1 MVDNADSMDAP
12 YICINCCAPSS
23 RVFRRF
29 DGGGIRL
36 TACKTCKKPVDK
48 YIEYDIVLV
57 IIDVILQYLGAYRHL
72 LLNRKFHVY
81 HKLFTVFV
89 LCDAY
94 KKWIERRATCTTDK
108 LYDLEWRFYECLLQ
122 SATEMFAFFAV
133 ILVTAGSIK
142 SGVHLRRILEATCA
156 GYFGNVFVVLSIIWH
171 LHANMSY
178 RIMLRVFICVSH
190 IQVQR
195 AIFPGNSFVKNV
207 LIVLVASNVAWIVGD
222 VMKACLFVDDC

>member
-1 MVDNADSMDAP
+1 MILKS
-12 YICINCCAPSS
+12 I
-23 RVFRRF
+23 VFRKF
-29 DGGGIRL
+29 A
-36 TACKTCKKPVDK
+36 ACVKHLDAVEHFLSKQNKC
-48 YIEYDIVLV
+48 LFFNV
-57 IIDVILQYLGAYRHL
+57 IAIWL
-72 LLNRKFHVY
+72 LMADDFLREQLLWKSHFVFQVY

-156 GYFGNVFVVLSIIWH
+156 GYFGKSIP
-171 LHANMSY
+171 L
-178 RIMLRVFICVSH
+178 
-190 IQVQR
+190 
-195 AIFPGNSFVKNV
+195 
-207 LIVLVASNVAWIVGD
+207 
-222 VMKACLFVDDC
+222 

>member
-1 MVDNADSMDAP
+1 LWKSHF
-12 YICINCCAPSS
+12 
-23 RVFRRF
+23 VF
-29 DGGGIRL
+29 
-36 TACKTCKKPVDK
+36 
-48 YIEYDIVLV
+48 
-57 IIDVILQYLGAYRHL
+57 Q
-72 LLNRKFHVY
+72 VY

-156 GYFGNVFVVLSIIWH
+156 GYFEFRTTPSTVFGPPRDPIYPSPPSYQPGPLGVPVLRNQRNHIFATQNRHAVII
-171 LHANMSY
+171 AT
-178 RIMLRVFICVSH
+178 
-190 IQVQR
+190 
-195 AIFPGNSFVKNV
+195 V
-207 LIVLVASNVAWIVGD
+207 LEA
-222 VMKACLFVDDC
+222 